1 MKILKRLNEKK
12 TKEENSFLLHGNT
25 KIGGE
30 VGFEVIHTKRERELL
45 LSRFPAVR
53 TVGSLRAKK

>member
-1 MKILKRLNEKK
+1 MKILNRLNENK

-30 VGFEVIHTKRERELL
+30 VGFEVIERERE
-45 LSRFPAVR
+45 RA
-53 TVGSLRAKK
+53 TSL